1 MGAELIQEQEQEIQE
16 IQEGGVEGYAGTEN
30 FSLVGGKR
38 RKGRKGSRRTKKG
51 DKMKKGR
58 KGHKGT
64 RKGTRKGKRPPSK
77 WIIHVKAFCKKTGK
91 NFPQALKDPMCRK
104 TFKH

>member
-1 MGAELIQEQEQEIQE
+1 MGAEEEVQEVQD
-16 IQEGGVEGYAGTEN
+16 GGVQDGGVQGYGGTEK
-30 FSLVGGKR
+30 FSMLGGKR

-51 DKMKKGR
+51 SKMKKG
-58 KGHKGT
+58 

-77 WIIHVKAFCKKTGK
+77 WIMHVKAFCKKTGK

>member
-1 MGAELIQEQEQEIQE
+1 MGAEEEVAQEVQD
-16 IQEGGVEGYAGTEN
+16 GGVQGYGGTEK
-30 FSLVGGKR
+30 FSMLGGKR

-51 DKMKKGR
+51 SKMKKGR
-58 KGHKGT
+58 KGK
-64 RKGTRKGKRPPSK
+64 RTRKGKRPPSK
-77 WIIHVKAFCKKTGK
+77 WIMHVKAFCKKTGK

>member
-1 MGAELIQEQEQEIQE
+1 MGAELIQEQEA
-16 IQEGGVEGYAGTEN
+16 QEGGVEGYAGTEN

-51 DKMKKGR
+51 DKMK

>member
-1 MGAELIQEQEQEIQE
+1 MGVEVIEEQALQLAK
-16 IQEGGVEGYAGTEN
+16 EGGVEGYAGSEN

-38 RKGRKGSRRTKKG
+38 KKKTKKG
-51 DKMKKGR
+51 SKMKKTR
-58 KGHKGT
+58 KRSRKGT

-77 WIIHVKAFCKKTGK
+77 WIMHVQAFCKKTGK

>member
-1 MGAELIQEQEQEIQE
+1 MGTELIQEQEA
-16 IQEGGVEGYAGTEN
+16 QEGGVEGYAGTEN

-38 RKGRKGSRRTKKG
+38 RKGRKGSRKTKKG

-64 RKGTRKGKRPPSK
+64 RKGKRPPSK
-77 WIIHVKAFCKKTGK
+77 WILHVKAFCKKTGMK
-91 NFPQALKDPMCRK
+91 YPDALKSKQCK
-104 TFKH
+104 AEYKKH

>member
-1 MGAELIQEQEQEIQE
+1 MTEHDKVEEMANQG
-16 IQEGGVEGYAGTEN
+16 GGVEGYSGPEVGSA
-30 FSLVGGKR
+30 LVGGKKR
-38 RKGRKGSRRTKKG
+38 RRGSRKSTRKAPKRKGSK
-51 DKMKKGR
+51 
-58 KGHKGT
+58 

-77 WIIHVKAFCKKTGK
+77 WIMHVKAFCKKTGK

>member
-1 MGAELIQEQEQEIQE
+1 MGTELIQEVEAR
-16 IQEGGVEGYAGTEN
+16 QEGGVEGYAGTEN

-38 RKGRKGSRRTKKG
+38 RKGSRRTKKG

-64 RKGTRKGKRPPSK
+64 RKGKRPPSK
-77 WIIHVKAFCKKTGK
+77 WIMHVKAFCKKTGMK
-91 NFPQALKDPMCRK
+91 YPDALKSKECK
-104 TFKH
+104 AEYKKH